1 MNIQTAL
8 RLFASRALWG
18 LTRHHAMGRSLV
30 DALASNDEDE
40 RMIAGILL
48 TKAGRRA
55 EPLLEE
61 ALKDGRHLPMVIAVL
76 GSIGD
81 PSMLPELEP
90 FVESEDP
97 EVASA
102 ARDAI
107 RVIDMASI

>member
-1 MNIQTAL
+1 MQTTL

-18 LTRHHAMGRSLV
+18 ATRHRVMGRPLV
-30 DALASNDEDE
+30 DALGSKDEDE

-61 ALKDGRHLPMVIAVL
+61 ALKDGRHRPAVIAVL

-81 PSMLPELEP
+81 PAMVPELRP
-90 FVESEDP
+90 FERSKDP

-102 ARDAI
+102 ARNAI
-107 RVIDMASI
+107 RVIGAATS

>member
-1 MNIQTAL
+1 
-8 RLFASRALWG
+8 
-18 LTRHHAMGRSLV
+18 MGRVLV
-30 DALASNDEDE
+30 DALASDDEDE
-40 RMIAGILL
+40 RTIAGILL

-61 ALKDGRHLPMVIAVL
+61 ALKDGRHRPEVIAVL

-81 PSMLPELEP
+81 PDMVPELRP
-90 FVESEDP
+90 FEQNEDP

-107 RVIDMASI
+107 RVIGTTTP